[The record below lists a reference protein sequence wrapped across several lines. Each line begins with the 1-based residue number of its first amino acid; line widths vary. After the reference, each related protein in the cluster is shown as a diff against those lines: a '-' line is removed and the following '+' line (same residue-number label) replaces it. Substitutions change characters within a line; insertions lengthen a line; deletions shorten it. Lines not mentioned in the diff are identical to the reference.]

1 MKKTLTTKDQSKSND
16 KANDKN
22 PNPKKLEPSKKYKQL
37 TFFDLDIP
45 KVKRNNYWQNEMR
58 Y

>member
-16 KANDKN
+16 KDNEKN
-22 PNPKKLEPSKKYKQL
+22 PDPKKLEQSKKYKQL
-37 TFFDLDIP
+37 TLFDLDIP
-45 KVKRNNYWQNEMR
+45 KVKRNNYWQELR

>member
-37 TFFDLDIP
+37 TFFWFGYT
-45 KVKRNNYWQNEMR
+45 KGQKE
-58 Y
+58 